1 MDKISINLLY
11 FAFVKDKTGV
21 EFDLLDLP
29 SDTSIKSLIKI
40 ILEKYP
46 SLSNII
52 DMIKISVNYKIVDV
66 DTILKDGDEIAFLP
80 PISGG

>member
-1 MDKISINLLY
+1 MHKIRINLLY

-29 SDTSIKSLIKI
+29 SDTSVKSLMKI

-46 SLSNII
+46 SLGNII
-52 DMIKISVNYKIVDV
+52 DMIQISVNYKIVDV

>member
-29 SDTSIKSLIKI
+29 SDTSVKSLIHL
-40 ILEKYP
+40 ILEKHP
-46 SLSNII
+46 ALSNII
-52 DMIKISVNYKIVDV
+52 DMIQISVNYKIVDV

>member
-1 MDKISINLLY
+1 MQKIRIHLLY

-21 EFDLLDLP
+21 EFDLLELP
-29 SDTSIKSLIKI
+29 SDTSVKSLIKI

-46 SLSNII
+46 GLGNIV
-52 DMIKISVNYKIVDV
+52 DMIQISVNYKIVDV

>member
-1 MDKISINLLY
+1 MDKISINILY

-29 SDTSIKSLIKI
+29 SDTSVKSLINL
-40 ILEKYP
+40 ILEKHP
-46 SLSNII
+46 ALSNII
-52 DMIKISVNYKIVDV
+52 DIIQISVNYKIVDV

>member
-29 SDTSIKSLIKI
+29 SDTSVKSLMKI

-46 SLSNII
+46 SLGNII
-52 DMIKISVNYKIVDV
+52 DMIQISVNYKIVDV